1 MWWCKPCE
9 LLAKNRKWSGPFTRA
24 CRLPLP
30 SPHISA
36 LATSTY
42 YPAHGLFMPSL
53 TFTRTT
59 VLSAL
64 FLVFELLLG
73 YVRASK
79 NSELETPLKTSDI
92 GEINI

>member
-1 MWWCKPCE
+1 MVVQAVRTASKE
-9 LLAKNRKWSGPFTRA
+9 QKVVRSFHAS
-24 CRLPLP
+24 LPLP

-42 YPAHGLFMPSL
+42 YTVHGLFMHSV

-73 YVRASK
+73 YDRASK

>member
-1 MWWCKPCE
+1 MVVQAVRTASKE
-9 LLAKNRKWSGPFTRA
+9 QKVVRSFHAS
-24 CRLPLP
+24 LPLP

-36 LATSTY
+36 VATSTY
-42 YPAHGLFMPSL
+42 YPAHGLFMPSV

-73 YVRASK
+73 YDRASK

-92 GEINI
+92 GENNI

>member
-1 MWWCKPCE
+1 MWWCEPCE

-42 YPAHGLFMPSL
+42 YPVHGLFVHSV

-73 YVRASK
+73 YDRASK